1 MKAACYV
8 DLLQIGE
15 KGGCRFVD
23 SAGNVCYIGRIL
35 EGKGDNSM
43 KSGFLHCKALFA
55 RVLTLVLC
63 MVVVLGAA
71 LPAAAASPHWEK
83 VTIRTSYGDM
93 KVSAYVLGTPAKSC
107 KSFDL
112 DVEIEMMYN
121 AKVENWDIW
130 IRSGGKFTNVGTL
143 SLPGG
148 TGSASKTVRLS
159 SAKDF
164 DAVALTPT
172 KGGGY
177 SWSLSMAVSIP
188 DGTETPKE
196 TTAPDDDDDGG
207 IDFLPGD
214 YEKVSIQ
221 NGRSS
226 INTYALVLEKP
237 LRSVKS
243 FGVAVDVEMQNN
255 TSCKDWDVY
264 IRTGGSFTKVGQL
277 YLEDGDGF
285 GYAIVELKTA
295 QSFDAVAVIP
305 TKIGGYSWMS
315 SIGVFNAE

>member
-1 MKAACYV
+1 
-8 DLLQIGE
+8 
-15 KGGCRFVD
+15 
-23 SAGNVCYIGRIL
+23 
-35 EGKGDNSM
+35 M
-43 KSGFLHCKALFA
+43 KSDSLHRKAPFT

-63 MVVVLGAA
+63 MLMVFGAA
-71 LPAAAASPHWEK
+71 LPAAAAGPHWEK

-243 FGVAVDVEMQNN
+243 FGVAVDVEMQHN

-295 QSFDAVAVIP
+295 KSFDAVAVIP